1 MLNTKYSLN
10 ILLSGLVYH
19 QKFLKT
25 FYKIKLVLEHIHLDF
40 LMFLMFFNVFTHAS
54 LQRKVMKSP
63 KSLYVSKRNSSNLQT

>member
-1 MLNTKYSLN
+1 MLNARYSLN

-19 QKFLKT
+19 QNVLKT
-25 FYKIKLVLEHIHLDF
+25 FYKINLVLEHMHLDF

-54 LQRKVMKSP
+54 LQRKVMESP

>member
-1 MLNTKYSLN
+1 MLNAKYSLN
-10 ILLSGLVYH
+10 ILLQSGFIVYH

-40 LMFLMFFNVFTHAS
+40 LMFFNVFTHVS
-54 LQRKVMKSP
+54 LKRKVMKSP